1 MQSAIIFIL
10 IFVEAFGYPGNLVK
24 TAFEKS
30 IVNIL
35 NDTVDDYAFYTI
47 QYTGE

>member
-1 MQSAIIFIL
+1 MKSVIIFIL
-10 IFVEAFGYPGNLVK
+10 FFSYADSLVK

-30 IVNIL
+30 IANIL
-35 NDTVDDYAFYTI
+35 NDTVDDYAFYGI